1 MGNDVTAMPSD
12 ADISDGRPVLSTL
25 AGFEAVDRTFPQMLC
40 ERARF
45 EPETVAFQSWSAGVV
60 RQTTWGDYLNEV
72 REVALGLHRRGIAA
86 GDRVA
91 ILSGTRREW
100 VIAAQAILS
109 VGAIPVGVHQTSSL
123 SEVRHVLENSK
134 ATAMIVETT
143 DDAEKLAALAPELA
157 HLRVAIGLDVRPA
170 ALAGEGTVQTWEELR
185 AGGREQAAAEP
196 TLFDNMVNAGDID
209 QPAGLFYTSGSTGA
223 PKGVTHTHR
232 TLQYS
237 VLGFA
242 MSYPDLGRTRHDLV
256 GFLGLSHVAPAL
268 IAIHVPIMT
277 RLVITHCSIDERLD
291 ALIGVRPTA
300 VLWPPRMHE
309 KLAAEALQALSE
321 SGRTFQLSYRAAM
334 GVARAVSVRRWQGRT
349 LPWYLAAA
357 NALARKTVFTPLLAK
372 VGMDRIR
379 VTWTASGSMT
389 PDVAALWHM
398 WGLDLRELFGTTETC
413 GSVLA
418 QWDRSFPEPGTIGKC
433 LPDPRWALRV
443 SEQGELQLRTPSLF
457 VGYWEN
463 PEASSAAMSD
473 GWYCTG
479 DLVELDP
486 DGEVKILGR
495 LKDVLKTSG
504 GKMVNPQPIEV
515 RLKASPLVD
524 EAVVVGD
531 GRKYLSVLLGLS
543 SDAAQLSAGDR
554 DAALT
559 AWLDEVNAEFS
570 RPYQLKKYRVL
581 PRELSVTAGELTAKG
596 TIRRAAILE
605 AFRELIDEMYDAGE
619 LEAIARE
626 ARYAAKPNRRRSR
639 LGGAD

>member
-1 MGNDVTAMPSD
+1 MGDDVTAVPLR
-12 ADISDGRPVLSTL
+12 AEISDWEPVLSAL
-25 AGFEAVDRTFPQMLC
+25 NGFEAVGQTFPQMLC
-40 ERARF
+40 ERARC
-45 EPETVAFQSWSAGVV
+45 EPDTVAFQNWSAGVV
-60 RQTTWGDYLNEV
+60 RPTTWRDYLGEV
-72 REVALGLHRRGIAA
+72 REVALGLHRLSIAPR
-86 GDRVA
+86 DRVA
-91 ILSGTRREW
+91 ILSGTRGEW

-109 VGAIPVGVHQTSSL
+109 VGGIPVGVHQTSSL
-123 SEVRHVLENSK
+123 SELRHVLENSK
-134 ATAMIVETT
+134 ATAIIVETA
-143 DDAEKLAALAPELA
+143 DDAEKLAAVAPELP
-157 HLRVAIGLDVRPA
+157 HLRVAVGLDVRPV

-185 AGGREQAAAEP
+185 ADGREQAAAEP
-196 TLFDNMVNAGDID
+196 TLFDDLVNAGDID

-232 TLQYS
+232 TIQYS

-268 IAIHVPIMT
+268 LAIYAPIMT
-277 RLVITHCSIDERLD
+277 RLVVTHCGMDERLD
-291 ALIGVRPTA
+291 ALIDVRPTA

-309 KLAAEALQALSE
+309 KLAAEALKALSE
-321 SGRTFQLSYRAAM
+321 SDRLFQLSYRTAM
-334 GVARAVSVRRWQGRT
+334 GVARAVSARRWQGRT
-349 LPWYLAAA
+349 LPWYLVAA
-357 NALARKTVFTPLLAK
+357 NALSRRVVFIPLLAK
-372 VGMDRIR
+372 VGMDRIQ

-443 SEQGELQLRTPSLF
+443 SEEGELQLRTPSLF

-463 PEASSAAMSD
+463 PEASSDAMSD

-479 DLVELDP
+479 DLVELAP
-486 DGEVKILGR
+486 NGEVKIIGR

-515 RLKASPLVD
+515 RLKASQLID
-524 EAVVVGD
+524 EAIVVGD
-531 GRKYLSVLLGLS
+531 GRKYLSVLLSLS
-543 SDAAQLSAGDR
+543 R
-554 DAALT
+554 DAAELT
-559 AWLDEVNAEFS
+559 AWDCDEAVTAWLNEVNAEFS

-581 PRELSVTAGELTAKG
+581 PRELSVAAGELTAKG

-605 AFRELIDEMYDAGE
+605 AFSELIDEMYDAGD
-619 LEAIARE
+619 LDAIARE
-626 ARYAAKPNRRRSR
+626 ARYAKPNRKQTR
-639 LGGAD
+639 LGGEA

>member
-1 MGNDVTAMPSD
+1 MGNDVTAMPAN

-25 AGFEAVDRTFPQMLC
+25 AGFEAVDQTFPQMLC

-45 EPETVAFQSWSAGVV
+45 EPDTVAFQSWSAGVV
-60 RQTTWGDYLNEV
+60 SQTTWGEYLGEV
-72 REVALGLHRRGIAA
+72 REVALGLHRRGITP

-91 ILSGTRREW
+91 ILSGTRPEW

-109 VGAIPVGVHQTSSL
+109 VGGIPVGVHQTSSL

-134 ATAMIVETT
+134 ATAMIVETI
-143 DDAEKLAALAPELA
+143 DDAEKLATLAPELP
-157 HLRVAIGLDVRPA
+157 HLRVAIGLDVRPSGMA
-170 ALAGEGTVQTWEELR
+170 RDATADTWEQLR
-185 AGGREQAAAEP
+185 ADGRQQAATEP
-196 TLFDNMVNAGDID
+196 RLFDDMVGAGDID

-232 TLQYS
+232 TIQYS

-242 MSYPDLGRTRHDLV
+242 MSYPDLGRARHDLV
-256 GFLGLSHVAPAL
+256 GFLGFSHVAPAL
-268 IAIHVPIMT
+268 IAIYAPIMT

-309 KLAAEALQALSE
+309 KLAAEALQGLSE
-321 SGRTFQLSYRAAM
+321 SGRMFQLSYRTAM
-334 GVARAVSVRRWQGRT
+334 GVARAVSARRWQGRT

-357 NALARKTVFTPLLAK
+357 NALSRKAVFIPLLAK

-479 DLVELDP
+479 DLVELAA
-486 DGEVKILGR
+486 DGEVKIIGR

-515 RLKASPLVD
+515 RLKASPLID
-524 EAVVVGD
+524 EAIVVGD
-531 GRKYLSVLLGLS
+531 GRKYLSVLLALS
-543 SDAAQLSAGDR
+543 R
-554 DAALT
+554 DAAELTARDRDDAVT
-559 AWLDEVNAEFS
+559 AWLNEVNAEFS

-596 TIRRAAILE
+596 TIRRAVILE

-626 ARYAAKPNRRRSR
+626 ARYAKPNRKASR
-639 LGGAD
+639 LGGGD

>member
-12 ADISDGRPVLSTL
+12 AEISDGGPVLSTL
-25 AGFEAVDRTFPQMLC
+25 TGFEAVDQTFPQMLC

-45 EPETVAFQSWSAGVV
+45 EPDTVAFQSWSAGAV
-60 RQTTWGDYLNEV
+60 RQTTWGEYLQEV
-72 REVALGLHRRGIAA
+72 REVALGLHRRGIAT

-91 ILSGTRREW
+91 ILSGTRGEW
-100 VIAAQAILS
+100 VIAAQAVLS
-109 VGAIPVGVHQTSSL
+109 VGGIPVGVHQTSSL

-134 ATAMIVETT
+134 ASAMIVETA
-143 DDAEKLAALAPELA
+143 DDADKLAALAPELP
-157 HLRVAIGLDVRPA
+157 HLRVTIGLDVRPA
-170 ALAGEGTVQTWEELR
+170 MAGEGTARTWEELR
-185 AGGREQAAAEP
+185 ADGREQAAAEP
-196 TLFDNMVNAGDID
+196 ALFDDLVNAGDID

-232 TLQYS
+232 TIQYS

-242 MSYPDLGRTRHDLV
+242 MSYPELGRTRHDLV

-268 IAIHVPIMT
+268 IAIYAPIMT
-277 RLVITHCSIDERLD
+277 RLVITHCGMDQRLE
-291 ALIGVRPTA
+291 ALIDVRPTA

-321 SGRTFQLSYRAAM
+321 SGRLFQLSYRAAM
-334 GVARAVSVRRWQGRT
+334 GVARAVSAWRWQGRT

-357 NALARKTVFTPLLAK
+357 NALSRRVVFVPLLAK

-443 SEQGELQLRTPSLF
+443 SDQGELQLRTPSLF

-463 PEASSAAMSD
+463 PEASSAAMSE

-479 DLVELDP
+479 DLVELAP
-486 DGEVKILGR
+486 DGEVKIIGR

-515 RLKASPLVD
+515 RLKASPLID
-524 EAVVVGD
+524 EAIVVGD
-531 GRKYLSVLLGLS
+531 GRKYLSVLLSLS
-543 SDAAQLSAGDR
+543 R
-554 DAALT
+554 DAAELTARDRDEAVT
-559 AWLDEVNAEFS
+559 AWLNEVNAEFS

-581 PRELSVTAGELTAKG
+581 PRELSVAAGELTAKG
-596 TIRRAAILE
+596 TIRRAAILD
-605 AFRELIDEMYDAGE
+605 AFSELIDEMYDAGD
-619 LEAIARE
+619 LDAIARE
-626 ARYAAKPNRRRSR
+626 ARYAKPNRKRSR
-639 LGGAD
+639 LGGAE